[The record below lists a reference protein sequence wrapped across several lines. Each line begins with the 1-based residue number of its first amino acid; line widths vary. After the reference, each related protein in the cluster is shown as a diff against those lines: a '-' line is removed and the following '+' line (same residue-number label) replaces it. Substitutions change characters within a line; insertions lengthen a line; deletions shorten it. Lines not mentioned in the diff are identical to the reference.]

1 MQSNKSRLIAV
12 RTVIIYAWII
22 LATLLLASLTII
34 CGYLSKTGNL
44 SHLIARFWGQTI
56 LWVSGIRVFV
66 KGQHHILPG
75 RSYIYMA
82 NHQSNFDIPVLIAA
96 LPVQFRWLAKAE
108 LFRIPVFGRG
118 MKGCGYISID
128 RSNRESAFESLN
140 RAAAT
145 IRNGTSV
152 LIFPEGTRSYDG
164 RIQSFKKGGFV
175 LTVDAGVPIIPLII
189 DGTRSIMPKGR
200 KMITPCNVTLEI
212 MAPIETTQYNRRN
225 KDTLMD
231 QVRLLMCKQISQI
244 KGGDRCV

>member
-1 MQSNKSRLIAV
+1 MQCNESRFIAV
-12 RTVIIYAWII
+12 RTVIIYAWTI
-22 LATLLLASLTII
+22 LATLLLGTLTII

-44 SHLIARFWGQTI
+44 PHLIARFWGKTV
-56 LWVSGIRVFV
+56 LWVSGIGVTV
-66 KGQHHILPG
+66 KGHKNILPG
-75 RSYIYMA
+75 RSCIFMA

-128 RSNRESAFESLN
+128 RSNRKSAFESLN

-164 RIQSFKKGGFV
+164 RIQTFKKGGFV
-175 LTVDAGVPIIPLII
+175 LTVDAGVPIIPIII

-200 KMITPCNVTLEI
+200 KMITPCDVTLEI
-212 MAPIETTQYNRRN
+212 MPPVETTTYDRRS
-225 KDTLMD
+225 KDALME
-231 QVRLLMCKQISQI
+231 QVRLLMCNRINLI
-244 KGGDRCV
+244 RGEDRCI